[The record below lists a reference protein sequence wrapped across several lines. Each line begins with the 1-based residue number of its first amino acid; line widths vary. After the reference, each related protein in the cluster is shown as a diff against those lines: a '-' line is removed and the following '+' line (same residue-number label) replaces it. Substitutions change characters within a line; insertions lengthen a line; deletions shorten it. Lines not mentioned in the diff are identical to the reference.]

1 VFSSLMK
8 HNKKAKICFVI
19 CFAEKK
25 NIILYL
31 CCDLCVFFSRVR
43 VFARKS
49 GGRSSMADSARELLR
64 EVRNSIT
71 HTCRPPTVNPK
82 KKISKTGPK
91 VRQPQQS
98 CCPLLFAVSLGPVLL
113 TLWQCT
119 QWMEDKYAKNC
130 CACGFQFNLL
140 VRRHHCRYA
149 LCLSLPPALSLSLPL
164 SLSPARALYPSRAHP
179 DGARPECKTQ
189 GVRPA
194 VL

>member
-1 VFSSLMK
+1 MSQALDSI
-8 HNKKAKICFVI
+8 N
-19 CFAEKK
+19 
-25 NIILYL
+25 
-31 CCDLCVFFSRVR
+31 SRRACLNVR
-43 VFARKS
+43 PFTRGAPSRTLGAQTDGS
-49 GGRSSMADSARELLR
+49 GRGMADAARELLR
-64 EVRNSIT
+64 EVRHSIT

-91 VRQPQQS
+91 VRQPQQP
-98 CCPLLFAVSLGPVLL
+98 CMFAIGARPPCSL
-113 TLWQCT
+113 TLWQYT
-119 QWMEDKYAKNC
+119 QWMADKNAKNC

-149 LCLSLPPALSLSLPL
+149 PALSLSL
-164 SLSPARALYPSRAHP
+164 SLSRARALYPSPANP